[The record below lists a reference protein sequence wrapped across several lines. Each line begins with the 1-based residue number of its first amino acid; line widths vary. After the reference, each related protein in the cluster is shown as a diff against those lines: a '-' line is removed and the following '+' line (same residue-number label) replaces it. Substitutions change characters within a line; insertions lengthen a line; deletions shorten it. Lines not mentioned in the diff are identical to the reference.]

1 MTIDQA
7 SKLNHDGL
15 KIPTVFATELGSG
28 LSQHDRLTLEQT
40 IGLLNVLNV
49 FVLVHGHRDTVFVN
63 LAPGFNG
70 GGGALDDV
78 LINLV

>member
-40 IGLLNVLNV
+40 IRLLNILNV
-49 FVLVHGHRDTVFVN
+49 FVLVHGNRHAVFIN
-63 LAPGFNG
+63 LAPGLDG